1 MWHSLLLLWGWEWK
15 CKFLGVF
22 QLEAFPGKVFLV
34 LLLHG
39 YLSLISLLS
48 SMGEGGVSIMITT
61 YV

>member
-1 MWHSLLLLWGWEWK
+1 MWHSLLLLWGREWK

-48 SMGEGGVSIMITT
+48 SMGEGGSLL
-61 YV
+61 